1 MTPELMS
8 LLAGG
13 VSGFVMKLIASQQ
26 AHQAA
31 MFERSLIG
39 QAAADDSADRAV
51 RRGGVWMRRFL
62 VVSIMLAVVYF
73 PLLVSYTSV
82 TTVIETERAPWDL
95 LGLFTGGFESIQ
107 GYLIM
112 PEVRSAVIAIIG
124 FYFGQGTIRSK

>member
-1 MTPELMS
+1 MTPELLS

-13 VSGFVMKLIASQQ
+13 ASGFVMKLIASQQ

-39 QAAADDSADRAV
+39 AKADDLSADRAAK
-51 RRGGVWMRRFL
+51 RGGIWMRRFL
-62 VVSIMLAVVYF
+62 VVSIMLAVIYF
-73 PLLVSYTSV
+73 PLLVSFTGV

-95 LGLFTGGFESIQ
+95 LGIFTGGFESIQ

-112 PEVRSAVIAIIG
+112 PEVRTAVMAIIG

>member
-1 MTPELMS
+1 
-8 LLAGG
+8 
-13 VSGFVMKLIASQQ
+13 
-26 AHQAA
+26 
-31 MFERSLIG
+31 
-39 QAAADDSADRAV
+39 
-51 RRGGVWMRRFL
+51 WMRRFL

>member
-1 MTPELMS
+1 MTPELLS

-13 VSGFVMKLIASQQ
+13 ASGFVMKLIASQQ

-31 MFERSLIG
+31 MFERSLVG
-39 QAAADDSADRAV
+39 AKADDDSADRAAV
-51 RRGGVWMRRFL
+51 RGGIWMRRFI

-73 PLLVSYTSV
+73 PLLLSYSGG
-82 TTVIETERAPWDL
+82 TTVIETERAPWDF
-95 LGLFTGGFESIQ
+95 LGLFTGGFEEVR

-112 PEVRSAVIAIIG
+112 PEVRTAVLAIIG